1 MGNYKDLVSYQ
12 KAYKLA
18 MRIFEISKTFPMEER
33 FSLTNQIRRSS
44 RSVCAN
50 LAEAFRRKP
59 YRRYFTSK
67 INDCLTENSET
78 EVWIEFA
85 KDCKYLEQKD
95 YLELLSLNNQVGK
108 LLWFIANNPNKFL
121 SPPKKTPTR
130 TPNS

>member
-18 MRIFEISKTFPMEER
+18 MRIFEISKSFPMEER

-50 LAEAFRRKP
+50 LAEAFRRKL

-95 YLELLSLNNQVGK
+95 YLELLSLNNEVGK